1 MSTMQP
7 DLAAAR
13 EGAAPRHRH
22 YATVLFADLSN
33 STGISE
39 RLEAEDF
46 AELLAAMRDVF
57 QRVLPR
63 HGGTIVRIDGDG
75 VAAIFG
81 YPQAHED
88 DGRRAV
94 EAALDMRDGIRALS
108 QHAHAGLPIQLHI
121 GINSGLVLLEAG
133 DIVRG
138 RFEMLGDATNLAA
151 RLADC
156 ARADE
161 IVVSE
166 ATLGRDRHLFE
177 TSGPERVAVR
187 GRAEPVAVLQVRGRA
202 VATTRF
208 DAWIRR
214 GRTPLVGRDAELAR
228 LSALLDT
235 ASQSSTLVALVGT
248 PGVGKSR
255 LADEFLARARDSGAE
270 VLQVDCGGYLE
281 AVSEPFERLARALIG
296 REGGPAPDKL
306 PLEDQADLIARRAA
320 DRPLI
325 CYVDDWHLA
334 GETAHQALQALRRTA
349 RAGLMIIIGARNVD
363 AADPSLKGAEILRL
377 QPLTFDEAE
386 PAIRALLTQSDPF
399 LLRRVH
405 QYAGGN
411 PLFMEELCHAIGVST
426 EEAGWASHAWLDNL
440 VQARFRRL
448 PEAEAAIVRIA
459 AVIGTIV
466 PVPLLEAMAGER
478 ISEAQLRALADA
490 DFIYPSGSAEV
501 LRFKHGLTRDIV
513 YEAVG
518 LHQRRALH
526 RRIAEELVS
535 GHALDT
541 PPLDALAYHFRAA
554 GDHER
559 GARFAEEA
567 GDAARS
573 QSALDRAQDRYRDAL
588 DCLQRLD
595 PTPERE
601 AAWERIV
608 QKLGLAAIFDPS
620 AAHLPI
626 FRQAAERAAARGDR
640 LAVAWAEHRLAYVNL
655 ARGDRKAAIRHA
667 GIALE
672 NATVAEDPGMAERVR
687 ETLGQALACAAR
699 YDEALP
705 LLDAAIR
712 TRRREANRQPP
723 TVLAYSLAAKGFAL
737 ADLGRFADAEA
748 CFVEARDRI
757 DGMRLEVEGSVLSMR
772 SAALL
777 WQGRDAEAYRYA
789 EEAAAITERVRARS
803 TYAMCRALSG
813 YAHWLLTGDEDAL
826 AAFAD
831 AANWLR
837 AGADERQYA
846 SICYGWLAETSALLG
861 RDADVRR
868 YAALALHRARMQ
880 DHLGEPAAYRA
891 LARWSSRHAG
901 RRSVAHYLARA
912 GQAAARRRSGHE
924 QAANLRC
931 AGELARGD
939 AAAALLAQA
948 EAAFKSLGMR
958 WRPTPPAAAS
968 RGPASAA

>member
-1 MSTMQP
+1 MSTSEP
-7 DLAAAR
+7 GLALGSGPAAAP
-13 EGAAPRHRH
+13 AQRH

-33 STGISE
+33 STGISA
-39 RLEAEDF
+39 RLEAEEF

-75 VAAIFG
+75 VAALFG

-108 QHAHAGLPIQLHI
+108 QRLQPGLPVQLHI
-121 GINSGLVLLEAG
+121 GINAGLVLLDAG

-151 RLADC
+151 RLADS

-177 TSGPERVAVR
+177 TVGPDRITVR
-187 GRAEPVAVLQVRGRA
+187 GRAEPISVLQVRGRA
-202 VATTRF
+202 TATTRF

-214 GRTPLVGRDAELAR
+214 GRTPLVGRENELAR
-228 LSALLDT
+228 LDTLLDRAGHSSAL
-235 ASQSSTLVALVGT
+235 AVLVGA

-255 LADEFLARARDSGAE
+255 LADEFLGRARDAGAE

-281 AVSEPFERLARALIG
+281 AVSEPFERLARAVVD
-296 REGGPAPDKL
+296 REGRPAPDRL
-306 PLEDQADLIARRAA
+306 SMADQAALIARRAA

-349 RAGLMIIIGARNVD
+349 RSGLMIIIVARAID
-363 AADPSLKGAEILRL
+363 AADPSLKDAEILRL
-377 QPLTFDEAE
+377 QPLTFDQAE
-386 PAIRALLTQSDPF
+386 PAIRALLTRSDPF

-411 PLFMEELCHAIGVST
+411 PLFMEELCHAIGAST

-448 PEAEAAIVRIA
+448 PEAEAEIVRIA

-466 PVPLLEAMAGER
+466 PLPLLEAMAGAP
-478 ISEAQLRALADA
+478 IAAAQLRALAEA
-490 DFIYPSGSAEV
+490 DFIYPGGSADV

-526 RRIAEELVS
+526 RRIAEELLT
-535 GHALDT
+535 GHTLNA

-567 GDAARS
+567 GDVARG

-588 DCLQRLD
+588 DCLQRLET
-595 PTPERE
+595 TPERE

-640 LAVAWAEHRLAYVNL
+640 LAVTWAEHRLAYVNL
-655 ARGDRKAAIRHA
+655 ARGDREAAIRHA
-667 GIALE
+667 TVALD
-672 NATVAEDPGMAERVR
+672 NATAAAKPGMAARVR

-705 LLDAAIR
+705 LLDTAIQSW
-712 TRRREANRQPP
+712 RREAGRRPP

-757 DGMRLEVEGSVLSMR
+757 EGMRLEVEGSVLSMR

-813 YAHWLLTGDEDAL
+813 YAHWLLTGDADAL
-826 AAFAD
+826 VRFAD

-891 LARWSSRHAG
+891 LARWSARHAG
-901 RRSVAHYLARA
+901 RRPVEAYLQRA
-912 GQAAARRRSGHE
+912 EQAAARRGSAHE

-931 AGELARGD
+931 AAELATGE
-939 AAAALLAQA
+939 AAAALAA
-948 EAAFKSLGMR
+948 RADAAFRTLGMR
-958 WRPTPPAAAS
+958 WRPSPPAAAAS
-968 RGPASAA
+968 PARS